1 MISVQ
6 ILYCSKKNY
15 NTNYDLLKGY
25 VTTIL
30 TVIIHMAACM
40 SLEMEMAAVH
50 GATKLARVAH

>member
-1 MISVQ
+1 M
-6 ILYCSKKNY
+6 
-15 NTNYDLLKGY
+15 
-25 VTTIL
+25 IL